1 MMQVARDV
9 SSQETIEAC
18 LARIAES
25 EETVRA
31 FAHLDPEAAR
41 RAAREHDRRGRP
53 GLLAGLPVGI
63 KDIFDTGDMPTG
75 YGSPIYADH
84 RPRSDSAA
92 VALIRRAG
100 GIIIG
105 KTVTTEFA
113 WMTPGPTRNP
123 RNPAHTPGGS
133 SSGSAAAVAAG
144 HIPLAIGSQ
153 TGGSVIRP
161 ASFCGIV
168 GYKPSYGL
176 IPTAGM
182 KPFAW
187 SLDTVGVFA
196 ARVAD
201 AALLGAALTG
211 LGPQLPGLAP
221 RFGVYLPPEI
231 DRASDDVRAALDRAR
246 SLAEQAGAKVAD
258 VPVPEPI
265 RRLDDAWRVLNDF
278 EGARSLAYEFDAHAD
293 RLSDALRA
301 LVQASL
307 GLTQEQRI
315 GALGTIAECRR
326 SLADLFGDTDVLIT
340 PAAPGEAPEGL
351 ASTGDSVFNRHW
363 TALGAPCV
371 TLPGFN
377 GRRGLPVGVQL
388 VGQPYDDLRTLAAAA
403 WLEPRLAR

>member
-1 MMQVARDV
+1 MTQGVRDV
-9 SSQETIEAC
+9 SSERTIEAC

-25 EETVRA
+25 EETIRA
-31 FAHLDPEAAR
+31 FAYLDPEAAR
-41 RAAREHDRRGRP
+41 RAAREQDRRGRP
-53 GLLAGLPVGI
+53 GLLAGMPVGI
-63 KDIFDTGDMPTG
+63 KDIFDTADMPTG
-75 YGSPIYADH
+75 CGSPIYADH

-100 GIIIG
+100 GIIMG

-113 WMTPGPTRNP
+113 WLTPGPTRNP
-123 RNPAHTPGGS
+123 LNPGHTPGGS

-144 HIPLAIGSQ
+144 YIPLAIGSQ

-211 LGPQLPGLAP
+211 LEPQLPDLAP
-221 RFGVYLPPEI
+221 RFGFYLPPEI
-231 DRASDDVRAALDRAR
+231 DRASEDVHVALDRAR
-246 SLAEQAGAKVAD
+246 KLAEQAGARVVD

-265 RRLDDAWRVLNDF
+265 RRLDDAWRVLNEY
-278 EGARSLAYEFDAHAD
+278 EGARSLAYEFDAHPD
-293 RLSDALRA
+293 ELSDALRA
-301 LVQASL
+301 IVQAAL
-307 GLTQEQRI
+307 ALTQEQRI
-315 GALGTIAECRR
+315 EALGTIAECRQA
-326 SLADLFGDTDVLIT
+326 LTTLFGDADVLIT

-363 TALGAPCV
+363 TSLGTPCV
-371 TLPGFN
+371 TLPGLN
-377 GRRGLPVGVQL
+377 GRRGLPVGIQ
-388 VGQPYDDLRTLAAAA
+388 
-403 WLEPRLAR
+403 